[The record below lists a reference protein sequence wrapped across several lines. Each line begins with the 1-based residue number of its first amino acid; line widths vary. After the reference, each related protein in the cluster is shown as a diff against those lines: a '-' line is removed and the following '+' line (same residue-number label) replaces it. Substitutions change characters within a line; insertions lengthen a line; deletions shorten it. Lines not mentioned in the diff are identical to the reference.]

1 MLSMDRAAIERMFAA
16 FMAKDMDAV
25 LALFADDAVMLDPH
39 YPVREMRGKAAIR
52 QGLEWAFRNIERPGL
67 TLRRLLADG
76 DGVMAEVD
84 TNHVFRGGMAVHFP
98 QVFVIDVRD
107 GLIRRLQAYPPYGP
121 GGVGSLLA
129 SATRLAWRLR
139 GKVK

>member
-1 MLSMDRAAIERMFAA
+1 MPSLDQAAIERLFAA
-16 FMAKDMDAV
+16 FMAKDIDAV
-25 LALFADDAVMLDPH
+25 LALFADDAVMIDPH

-67 TLRRLLADG
+67 TLRRVLING
-76 DGVMAEVD
+76 DGAMVEVD
-84 TNHVFRGGMAVHFP
+84 THHVFRGGMAVRFQ
-98 QVFVIDVRD
+98 QVFVVDTRAGAIS
-107 GLIRRLQAYPPYGP
+107 RLQSYTPYGP

-129 SATRLAWRLR
+129 SATRLAWRLG